1 MSEASKAK
9 FLVCVD
15 AKDHSRVALRF
26 ACMKAQKTGSKV
38 ELIYVIDPA
47 DFNTF
52 QAVAEQMEGQK
63 REQAEALVNKLAE
76 EAFSWAG
83 LMPSIILRQGV
94 VSEEIIKTVEDDGDI
109 NMLVLGAAPDG
120 SSTKNRILTTLTGQ
134 MGDKIHIPLLIV
146 PGDLTDKQ
154 IMDLT

>member
-1 MSEASKAK
+1 MNDRPK

-15 AKDHSRVALRF
+15 ENDHSRVAMRF
-26 ACMKAQKTGSKV
+26 ACAKAQKTSSRV
-38 ELIYVIDPA
+38 EMIYVIEPA

-52 QAVAEQMEGQK
+52 MSVAEQMEGQK
-63 REQAEALVNKLAE
+63 REEAETLLMRLAE
-76 EAFSWAG
+76 EAHVWAG
-83 LMPSIILRQGV
+83 VMPSLIVRQGV
-94 VSEEIIKTVEDDGDI
+94 ITEEIVAAIEEDADI

-120 SSTKNRILTTLTGQ
+120 SSTKHRVLTTLTGQ
-134 MGDKIHIPLLIV
+134 MGNKIHIPLLIV